1 MSATTTPEI
10 LQKRREGTT
19 LNADEIS
26 SFVQGIQSGKVAPE
40 HIAAFCMATMFQP
53 MSVEE
58 RSAFTLSVA
67 HSGDILD
74 WSKAGFDG
82 PVVGKHSSG
91 GVGDKVTLIV
101 APIMAAAGAYMPKL
115 SGRGLGHTGG
125 TLDKLEAIP
134 NVNTSISQEKLQ
146 AITKDIGFAIAGATG
161 KIAPADKV
169 MYGIRDVTSTV
180 MSIDLIAMSIMGKKL
195 AEGTEALVLDVKSGS
210 GAFMKTTEEATALA
224 QAMWEIADNNG
235 LKARA
240 VVSDMNEVLGNTAGN
255 ALEVSEAVKFLK
267 NSSTANLRL
276 KDVVMTLSSELMIAS
291 GLSKDSDQARQK
303 IDHILESGRAAE
315 KFGQLIYALGGP
327 IDLLENTEKHLPKA
341 SIQRPITVDQTAQL
355 TAMDTEEIGKI
366 IANTIGGG
374 RQNVEDPIDYA
385 AGVSDVSSL
394 GAILQ
399 PGDSVALIHAN
410 SETQADAAE
419 ARFRN
424 AITLSS
430 PSSEYKFN
438 TTILSVISG
447 SE

>member
-1 MSATTTPEI
+1 MSVTSIPEI
-10 LQKRREGTT
+10 LQKRREGTK

-53 MSVEE
+53 MSAEE

-74 WSKAGFDG
+74 WSDAGFDG

-91 GVGDKVTLIV
+91 GVGDKVSLIV

-134 NVNTSISQEKLQ
+134 NVNTSISQEQLR
-146 AITKDIGFAIAGATG
+146 AITKDIGFAIVGATA

-195 AEGTEALVLDVKSGS
+195 AEGTEALVLDVKAGS
-210 GAFMKTTEEATALA
+210 GAFMKTAEEATALA
-224 QAMWEIADNNG
+224 QAMWEIADHNG
-235 LKARA
+235 LNARA
-240 VVSDMNEVLGNTAGN
+240 VVTDMNEVLGNSAGN
-255 ALEVSEAVKFLK
+255 ALEINESVEFLK
-267 NSSTANLRL
+267 NSNSANLRL

-291 GLSKDSDQARQK
+291 GLAENNDQAQKK

-315 KFGQLIYALGGP
+315 KFGQLIHALGGP
-327 IDLLENTEKHLPKA
+327 IDFLENTEKHLPKA
-341 SIQRPITVDQTAQL
+341 SIQRPVTIDQTTQL
-355 TAMDTEEIGKI
+355 TAIDTEEIGKM

-374 RQNVEDPIDYA
+374 RQNVEDIIDYA
-385 AGVSDVSSL
+385 AGVNDVVSL
-394 GAILQ
+394 GTILQ
-399 PGDSVALIHAN
+399 AGDSVAVIHAN
-410 SETQADAAE
+410 SEAQADAAE
-419 ARFRN
+419 ARLRN
-424 AITLSS
+424 AITLSP
-430 PSSEYKFN
+430 PSSDYTLN
-438 TTILSVISG
+438 TTILSVIG
-447 SE
+447 GRT

>member
-1 MSATTTPEI
+1 MSVTSIPEI
-10 LQKRREGTT
+10 LQKRREGTK

-53 MSVEE
+53 MSAEE

-74 WSKAGFDG
+74 WSDAGFDG

-91 GVGDKVTLIV
+91 GVGDKVSLIV

-134 NVNTSISQEKLQ
+134 NVNTSISQEQLR
-146 AITKDIGFAIAGATG
+146 AITKDIGFAIVGATA

-195 AEGTEALVLDVKSGS
+195 AEGTEALVLDVKAGS
-210 GAFMKTTEEATALA
+210 GAFMKTAEEATALA
-224 QAMWEIADNNG
+224 QAMWEIADHNG
-235 LKARA
+235 LNARA
-240 VVSDMNEVLGNTAGN
+240 VVTDMNEVLGNSAGN
-255 ALEVSEAVKFLK
+255 ALEINESVEFLK
-267 NSSTANLRL
+267 NSNSANLRL

-291 GLSKDSDQARQK
+291 GLAENNDQAQKK

-315 KFGQLIYALGGP
+315 KFGQLIHALGGP
-327 IDLLENTEKHLPKA
+327 IDFLENTEKHLPKA
-341 SIQRPITVDQTAQL
+341 SIQRPVTIDQTTQL
-355 TAMDTEEIGKI
+355 TAIDTEEIGKM
-366 IANTIGGG
+366 IANTIGGV
-374 RQNVEDPIDYA
+374 RQNVEDIIDYA
-385 AGVSDVSSL
+385 AGVNDVVSL
-394 GAILQ
+394 GTILQ
-399 PGDSVALIHAN
+399 AGDSVAVIHAN
-410 SETQADAAE
+410 SEAQADAAE
-419 ARFRN
+419 ARLRN
-424 AITLSS
+424 AITLSP
-430 PSSEYKFN
+430 PSSDYTLN
-438 TTILSVISG
+438 TTILSVIG
-447 SE
+447 GRT